1 VPGSRLPEPRPKLRQ
16 YVDAALKQAPFEMD
30 IDQRTITLD
39 AIHEVCQYKHWRLL
53 AVQVRSNHVHT
64 VVDAEVSPELV
75 MNAFKAYASRAL
87 NLANPQERGRSRWAR
102 HGSTR
107 HVRSP
112 ENIDAA
118 IRYVLEKQGEPMA
131 CHRLSTP

>member
-1 VPGSRLPEPRPKLRQ
+1 
-16 YVDAALKQAPFEMD
+16 MD
-30 IDQRTITLD
+30 IDQRAITRD

-64 VVDAEVSPELV
+64 VVDADVSPELV
-75 MNAFKAYASRAL
+75 MNTFKAYASRAL
-87 NLANPQERGRSRWAR
+87 NLANPRERSRFRWAR

-107 HVRSP
+107 HLRSP
-112 ENIDAA
+112 ENIGAA